1 MSRPFALAL
10 PAFLFL
16 GALATGC
23 SDQDQPGGGDLNPR
37 VLYAFDSCDDLLG
50 YTKGEAKA
58 LIEKYGNLD
67 GYDYGG
73 GWFGDP
79 VSGGES
85 TGGLTG
91 SGSDG
96 AGDSGGDGESPPQD
110 GGNGEGEGPG
120 DDYSGTNVQEAGV
133 DEPDI
138 VKTDGERIL
147 AFARGKLHFVDAS
160 GASPTLRSSL
170 EIGAD
175 LYDVQLFMHEDR
187 ALLLVRS
194 WPYYYGDWEGA
205 PQPSGVDLQQYFG
218 PDYYNSITRLIEVDI
233 SNPDAMKVVSN
244 LHITGELVS
253 ARMVEGVARVVV
265 RSQPNGLKFKDPY
278 EFFDYAAYEQGGAG
292 EALYNHLWQIA
303 LSQSKVHNTA
313 VIDGSTIEN
322 WLPRYVREDLS
333 QGQAEVSSGVL
344 LACDDVMHPGVYSGL
359 STLGVLTVDLD
370 GHLNPT
376 GGVGVFSAGETVYAS
391 KQNLYVATTPWNP
404 ADSDPEASA
413 EEQGRTTYIHKF
425 DIQDRTRAAYVAS
438 GSVRGWL
445 LSQWAM
451 SEYEGDLRVASTDI
465 LGWDNA
471 TSESFVSVL
480 RQESDELQQIGQV
493 GGLGKTE
500 QIQGVR
506 FIGDKGYVVTFRQ
519 TDPLYTVDVSDPT
532 QPVVAGELKIPGFS
546 AYLHPVGEDLIL
558 GVGRDGTE
566 EGQLLGIQLSLFD
579 VSDDAAPKQLH
590 KTSIGS
596 EWGWSE
602 ALFDHKAF
610 LWWGKTGLAMLP
622 LEWSSYDDNLGYTW
636 EQGAFGFRV
645 DEADGISLVGE
656 VQHPE
661 PIVDECWDEY
671 YGCYYSPM
679 LRRSIVI
686 GEQVFTLSDVGLKAS
701 ALADLSD
708 AHWIEFPQN

>member
-1 MSRPFALAL
+1 MSRPYALAL

-23 SDQDQPGGGDLNPR
+23 SDRESPGGGDLNPR
-37 VLYAFDSCDDLLG
+37 VLYGFDSCDDLLG
-50 YTKGEAKA
+50 YTKGEAKG
-58 LIEKYGNLD
+58 LIEKYGNLQ
-67 GYDYGG
+67 GYDYSS

-79 VSGGES
+79 VGDGGGLSTGGTDSGGES
-85 TGGLTG
+85 
-91 SGSDG
+91 
-96 AGDSGGDGESPPQD
+96 SGGDGGEAPQD
-110 GGNGEGEGPG
+110 GGDNGGVEG

-147 AFARGKLHFVDAS
+147 AFAGGRLHFVDAS

-175 LYDVQLFMHEDR
+175 VRDAQLFMHEDR

-194 WPYYYGDWEGA
+194 SPYYYGDWEGA
-205 PQPSGVDLQQYFG
+205 PQPAGVDLQQYFG
-218 PDYYNSITRLIEVDI
+218 PDYYAGITRLIEVDI
-233 SNPDAMKVVSN
+233 ANPDAMKIVSN
-244 LHITGELVS
+244 LHITGDLVS

-265 RSQPNGLKFKDPY
+265 RSAPNGLKFKDPY
-278 EFFDYAAYEQGGAG
+278 EFFDYSAFEQGGG
-292 EALYNHLWQIA
+292 TEALYEHMWKIA
-303 LSQSKVHNTA
+303 LAQSKVHNSS
-313 VIDGSTIEN
+313 VIDASTIEN
-322 WLPRYVREDLS
+322 WLPRYVREDMS
-333 QGQAEVSSGVL
+333 NGQAAVTSGVL
-344 LACDDVMHPGVYSGL
+344 LACDDVMHTGEYSGL

-370 GHLNPT
+370 GHLAPT
-376 GGVGVFSAGETVYAS
+376 GGVGVFSEGETVYAS

-404 ADSDPEASA
+404 ADWDPEASA
-413 EEQGRTTYIHKF
+413 EEQGRTTYVHKF
-425 DIQDRTRAAYVAS
+425 DIQDRSRANYVAS

-451 SEYEGDLRVASTDI
+451 SEHEGDLRVASTDS
-465 LGWDNA
+465 LGWDQA

-480 RQESDELQQIGQV
+480 RQEGDELQQIGQV

-500 QIQGVR
+500 QIHGVR

-532 QPVVAGELKIPGFS
+532 KPVVAGELKIPGYS

-558 GVGRDGTE
+558 GVGMDGTE
-566 EGQLLGIQLSLFD
+566 EGQLLGLQLSLFD

-590 KTSIGS
+590 KATIGDD
-596 EWGWSE
+596 WGWSE

-622 LEWSSYDDNLGYTW
+622 LEWGTYDENIGYSW

-645 DEADGISLVGE
+645 DKEDGISLIGE

-661 PIVDECWDEY
+661 PVVEECWDEY

-708 AHWIEFPQN
+708 AHWVEFPQN